1 MVDCSVPRKLPG
13 IFKKVVVLGNQL
25 LSLSTILKTKSSLL
39 RRLVDYEEEENEGNW
54 NDIVAW

>member
-13 IFKKVVVLGNQL
+13 IFKKLVVLGNQL
-25 LSLSTILKTKSSLL
+25 LSLSTIFKTKSSFL
-39 RRLVDYEEEENEGNW
+39 RRLVDYEEEENVGKW

>member
-1 MVDCSVPRKLPG
+1 MVDCSVPWKLPG

-39 RRLVDYEEEENEGNW
+39 RRLVDYEEEENEGNC